1 MVCAV
6 TAATGSAGAAAERGA
21 VRRPWLPGCLAAH
34 GLTSATVTALSY
46 LVVEEMVE
54 DVTALTVSPWPAA
67 DGYGRL
73 RFPETDV
80 GEVALLTAALHAQM
94 YRGWLGRR
102 PHIGDVFAG
111 RIDPVTLDDVSE
123 AVWTG
128 PLARLLPDG
137 VYDLSVEGRK
147 LAKLAAYAVRSDIL
161 DAPEVTANDLAAKAV
176 RNDRPASY
184 RAHLADPDGADKQ

>member
-1 MVCAV
+1 M
-6 TAATGSAGAAAERGA
+6 TASTGSAGPAAERDA

-34 GLTSATVTALSY
+34 GLTPATVSELSY

-67 DGYGRL
+67 DGRGRL
-73 RFPETDV
+73 RFADTDV
-80 GEVALLTAALHAQM
+80 DEVALRTEALHAQL

-102 PHIGDVFAG
+102 PRIGDVFAG
-111 RIDPVTLDDVSE
+111 RVDLATLDEVAD

-161 DAPEVTANDLAAKAV
+161 DAPEAKVNDLDAKAV
-176 RNDRPASY
+176 RNDRPAPY
-184 RAHLADPDGADKQ
+184 RERLEDPDEGDRG